1 MDAWAVSIGMIQTFR
16 DRATEDLFNKEDSK
30 LARRAFPK
38 ELWSVMRRKLDMLHA
53 AKTPNDLNAFP
64 GTRLENLKHTRPGFF
79 SIRVN
84 DRFRVTFRFE
94 KGAAFD
100 VAIEDYH

>member
-1 MDAWAVSIGMIQTFR
+1 MIKTFR
-16 DRATEDLFNKEDSK
+16 SEATEDVFTGQDSK
-30 LARRAFPK
+30 DARRAYPK
-38 ELWSVMRRKLDMLHA
+38 ELWSVMRRKLNMVDQARSL
-53 AKTPNDLNAFP
+53 NDLAMLP
-64 GTRLENLKHTRPGFF
+64 GSRLESLKHTMPGYH

-94 KGAAFD
+94 GADAFD

>member
-1 MDAWAVSIGMIQTFR
+1 
-16 DRATEDLFNKEDSK
+16 
-30 LARRAFPK
+30 
-38 ELWSVMRRKLDMLHA
+38 ML
-53 AKTPNDLNAFP
+53 NDLKAFP
-64 GTRLENLKHTRPGFF
+64 GTRRENLKHTMPGYS

-94 KGAAFD
+94 NGAALN